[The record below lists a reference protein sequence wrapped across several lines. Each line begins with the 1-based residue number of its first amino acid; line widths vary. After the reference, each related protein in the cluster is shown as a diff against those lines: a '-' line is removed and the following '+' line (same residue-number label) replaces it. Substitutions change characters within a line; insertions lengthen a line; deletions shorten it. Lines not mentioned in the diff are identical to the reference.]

1 MTKWICAEKDC
12 SLAPCRCEMKGA
24 FVPVYCIGLEDKNPF
39 WKMYNTETRYEHL
52 NKQNQKKTLPDWVK
66 PGAWTY
72 ATSTGCYNKIVT
84 VSNGVAV
91 TEYDGIYYPEDF
103 EDRLII
109 EARNRALDGIELRK
123 FAGQIIVIANEAV
136 QCGDYIYNGLM
147 DFIEVGSNM
156 YDADN
161 LFDLDP
167 NRYGVKEHRNAD
179 GEWVQ

>member
-1 MTKWICAEKDC
+1 
-12 SLAPCRCEMKGA
+12 
-24 FVPVYCIGLEDKNPF
+24 
-39 WKMYNTETRYEHL
+39 
-52 NKQNQKKTLPDWVK
+52 VK
-66 PGAWTY
+66 PGTWTY

-84 VSNGVAV
+84 ISNGVAV
-91 TEYDGIYYPEDF
+91 TEYDGTYYPEDF
-103 EDRLII
+103 EDGLII

-167 NRYGVKEHRNAD
+167 NRYGVKEHLNAD

>member
-1 MTKWICAEKDC
+1 MTKMTKYVCKRKDC
-12 SLAPCRCEMKGA
+12 PAMQCKCEM
-24 FVPVYCIGLEDKNPF
+24 NPPHKPQMCLCYDDRCADWRLDVEF
-39 WKMYNTETRYEHL
+39 
-52 NKQNQKKTLPDWVK
+52 QKIPLPDWVK

-84 VSNGVAV
+84 VSNGLAV
-91 TEYDGIYYPEDF
+91 TEYDGTYYPEDF

-147 DFIEVGSNM
+147 DFIEVGNNM

-167 NRYGVKEHRNAD
+167 NRYGVKEHLNAD